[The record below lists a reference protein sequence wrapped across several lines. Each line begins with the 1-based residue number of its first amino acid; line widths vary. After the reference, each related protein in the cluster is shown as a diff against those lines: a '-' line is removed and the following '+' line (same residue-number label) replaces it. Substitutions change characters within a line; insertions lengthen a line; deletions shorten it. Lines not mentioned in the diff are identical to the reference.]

1 MTATIHQE
9 QANLQMTTT
18 IHQEQA
24 NLQMTATIHQEQA
37 NLQMTTTIQS
47 SFKTVA
53 LCLVLCA
60 GYPNVG
66 KSSLLN
72 GLVGRKVSALT
83 AVDSIIS
90 VAYSTS

>member
-18 IHQEQA
+18 S
-24 NLQMTATIHQEQA
+24 
-37 NLQMTTTIQS
+37 QS

-72 GLVGRKVSALT
+72 GLVGRKVSVLT
-83 AVDSIIS
+83 AVDSVIS
-90 VAYSTS
+90 VACSAYSTSWSKHKKVQTNAYLF